1 MLEENTKIEK
11 IFSDTLSKL
20 IRITNKTSNRKK
32 HKSRKIVI
40 KINEKND
47 CVLNEKLSILKDFV
61 TDLPPFEKH
70 DFVSILMA
78 ELNLENIKQINK
90 IKENRKSEFFYIK
103 TENRIHKILFSLWI
117 ELLTGIDIKKD
128 FGINRDLLFELET
141 NYRFPISSLEFIS
154 TKNMIKALSKSAK
167 LISQGMKLVT
177 ENLESKA
184 VGIVLSV
191 AVPKTKEL
199 IVIKGSERFLE
210 RISPITQSS

>member
-1 MLEENTKIEK
+1 M
-11 IFSDTLSKL
+11 
-20 IRITNKTSNRKK
+20 
-32 HKSRKIVI
+32 I

-128 FGINRDLLFELET
+128 FGINRDLLF
-141 NYRFPISSLEFIS
+141 
-154 TKNMIKALSKSAK
+154 
-167 LISQGMKLVT
+167 
-177 ENLESKA
+177 
-184 VGIVLSV
+184 
-191 AVPKTKEL
+191 
-199 IVIKGSERFLE
+199 
-210 RISPITQSS
+210 